1 MFYDRLVSVGIR
13 HFDTFF
19 DLLESRVNRS
29 ADDHAISQHDFVYC
43 PDRILTGVRNPY
55 WQEYR
60 REERI
65 FSKKAILHR
74 VGVIDHFRND
84 FNHSFAIIQV
94 RNLCFIYG
102 QPINH

>member
-19 DLLESRVNRS
+19 DLLESRINRS
-29 ADDHAISQHDFVYC
+29 ADDHAINQHDFVHC
-43 PDRILTGVRNPY
+43 PNRILTGVRSSD

-74 VGVIDHFRND
+74 VGVVDYFRND
-84 FNHSFAIIQV
+84 FNHSVAIIQV
-94 RNLCFIYG
+94 RNLRFIYG
-102 QPINH
+102 QLINH